1 MTEHKRYVVAVSGGV
16 DSVVLLHMLANSLE
30 RELIVAHFDHGIRD
44 DSASDAE
51 FVGELAKRYGLPYET
66 RREEL
71 GTSASE
77 ELARNRRYTFL
88 REVAGRHSALVATAH
103 HGDDIVETVAI
114 NMTRGTGWRGLAVLD
129 SDVVRPLLHMTKSEI
144 VAYAN
149 EHGLAWHEDSTNTS
163 NVYLRNRLRRNMSH
177 LSHDDAWQVRAL
189 RARQTEIK
197 KEIDSEVHALVGDGP
212 DYSRYFFTHTDHS
225 TALECLRFVTRGQ
238 LTRPQRT
245 RALLAIKTAKA
256 GTRFEAGAGVSFV
269 FTSRHFSIELVK

>member
-163 NVYLRNRLRRNMSH
+163 DVYLRNRLRRNMSH

-225 TALECLRFVTRGQ
+225 TSLECLRFVTRGQ